1 MYLIHIVSE
10 QTQHFADILNYEY
23 MTNQNPRFLQLWV
36 NYGFILLLMTNGL
49 FIGNSL

>member
-10 QTQHFADILNYEY
+10 HTQNFGDILNYEY
-23 MTNQNPRFLQLWV
+23 TVNENPRLLKSSV

-49 FIGNSL
+49 YKENSL